1 MHRAYQTIIPTS
13 NKYLQ
18 QKWDKNDYQRHRTK
32 VQKATTVVDTR
43 GPQTPAHLQVKLK
56 KLQLE
61 KERLAIIRRDN
72 QILSC
77 KLSEIMSSGGTVDN
91 WNNYTNKSLNAEKH
105 QRKLKQ
111 IQQEN
116 QAMLRRI
123 THCQSEYRCSRLDE
137 EWEKVQRLQNHI
149 ARYPRGLKTEQKYQ
163 KKIHDGGFGGSM
175 SNNFMMKSTEEE

>member
-18 QKWDKNDYQRHRTK
+18 QKWDKSDYQRHRIK

-72 QILSC
+72 QILSS
-77 KLSEIMSSGGTVDN
+77 KLADIMSSNGTVDN
-91 WNNYTNKSLNAEKH
+91 WNNYANKSLNAEKR
-105 QRKLKQ
+105 QRELKR
-111 IQQEN
+111 IAQEN
-116 QAMLRRI
+116 QAILHRI
-123 THCQSEYRCSRLDE
+123 THRQSEYRRSRLDE
-137 EWEKVQRLQNHI
+137 EWEKVERLQKDI
-149 ARYPRGLKTEQKYQ
+149 AHYPHQLKAEQVRQ
-163 KKIHDGGFGGSM
+163 TLSENMETCSKKGHS
-175 SNNFMMKSTEEE
+175 